1 MKQMKYENLLLKLEE
16 GVLTITL
23 NRPKQLNAL
32 NIETFNDINRA
43 LKYAEDTDEVK
54 AILFTGSGEKAFIA
68 GADIKEFSDFNVKQ
82 AKALSRNG
90 HRTFKKIEKF
100 KKPVLAAVNG
110 FALGGGLELAMACH
124 MRIASDNAKF
134 GQPEVNLGLIPGY
147 AGTQRLPM
155 LVGKGNAMQLLMTG
169 DMIDAQKA
177 KSLGLVND
185 VTSLED
191 LIPTAK
197 KLLSKIISKSP
208 IALAGIIKAVNAHY
222 KKGVN
227 GYKRE
232 ISIFGE
238 SFGTEDFKEGVS
250 AFLEKRKAKFTGK

>member
-1 MKQMKYENLLLKLEE
+1 MEYENLLVTLEE
-16 GVLTITL
+16 SILTITL

-43 LKYAEDTDEVK
+43 IKYANDTDEVK

-68 GADIKEFSDFNVKQ
+68 GADIKEFSNFSKKQ

-90 HRTFKKIEKF
+90 HRTFKKIEKC
-100 KKPVLAAVNG
+100 KKPVLAAING

-155 LVGKGNAMQLLMTG
+155 LIGKGNAMELLMTG
-169 DMIDAQKA
+169 DMINSERA
-177 KSLGLVND
+177 KELGLINQ
-185 VTSLED
+185 VTSSED

-197 KLLSKIISKSP
+197 KMLGKIASKSP
-208 IALAGIIKAVNAHY
+208 LVLAGIVKAVNAHY
-222 KKGVN
+222 RKGAN
-227 GYKRE
+227 GFKAE
-232 ISIFGE
+232 VEIFGN
-238 SFGTEDFKEGVS
+238 SFATDDFKEGVA
-250 AFLEKRKAKFTGK
+250 AFIEKRKANFTGK